1 MGFDFAKMKKLSERD
16 RTSTVWYD
24 NTTGLVFKSSPK
36 FLIDNE
42 VHFLHKLAGS
52 GYVPTPVIRHEVEL
66 ISMPYIDNE
75 PVTDAR
81 EFMKH
86 LPQVLGFLMAAD
98 CRHGDLTEYAVR
110 VVNNKPIIID
120 FGESRPWF
128 SPLPDKRR
136 EGDRYWLKQTMEKLA
151 SGT

>member
-1 MGFDFAKMKKLSERD
+1 MHKKEWVEISKRD
-16 RTSTVWYD
+16 RTSTVWLD
-24 NTTGLVFKSSPK
+24 RSTGLVFKSSPK
-36 FLIDNE
+36 FLLDNE
-42 VHFLHKLAGS
+42 VYFLTKLSGS
-52 GYVPTPVIRHEVEL
+52 GYVPTPVTRHEVEL
-66 ISMPYIDNE
+66 ISMPYIENE

-86 LPQVLGFLMAAD
+86 LPLVMGFLMAAD

-110 VVNNKPIIID
+110 VSNNRPILID

-136 EGDRYWLKQTMEKLA
+136 EGDRYWLTKTMEMLI
-151 SGT
+151 GGHNL